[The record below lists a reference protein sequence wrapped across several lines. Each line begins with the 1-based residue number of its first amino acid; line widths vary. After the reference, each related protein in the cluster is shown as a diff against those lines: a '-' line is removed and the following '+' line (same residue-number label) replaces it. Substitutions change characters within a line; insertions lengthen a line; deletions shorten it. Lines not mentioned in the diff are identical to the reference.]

1 MSDGKGWGG
10 VYAAWWMTRDFS
22 SRYSEILAP
31 TTVPPQVN
39 FISRY
44 FPKRLE
50 LSLMAVHAFP
60 KASTRLLT
68 SRIFSWRL
76 RLLA

>member
-1 MSDGKGWGG
+1 
-10 VYAAWWMTRDFS
+10 MTLDFS

-31 TTVPPQVN
+31 TTVPPLVN

-50 LSLMAVHAFP
+50 LSLMAVVALP
-60 KASTRLLT
+60 NASTRLLT
-68 SRIFSWRL
+68 SRIFSCSS